1 MKATILIPGQVEQ
14 IHQTQFF
21 YGKDVQQSVGPLLK
35 EQKAGN
41 VLVLCGSDALRGT
54 VWYKQMLQSLR
65 QAKLTFLEFGGID
78 QQAQLDRIEAGIGL
92 CKKQQIDYILAV
104 GGGSVIDSAKAIAMG
119 AVCDHGI
126 WKYFTT
132 EQQPVA
138 ALPFSVLL
146 TMPGSGSEN
155 NDQMLIS
162 NDDTLLKLSC
172 RSAVLK
178 PQYCLVNPE
187 IFYTISQKQ
196 LAHAVVMIFYRMIC
210 TYLLQCSQ
218 EGQERQKKR
227 LEQRMKLLMRKACQL
242 QVNRFDDDAWTE
254 LVLLDCCQDVWP
266 VSKPQEDSCQ
276 RMAAELSSMCQV
288 PFGAVL
294 AVLLPAWL
302 QFISRQNQQQLSM
315 FSQKVMGVSPDL
327 TAEEQVAAG
336 ILGLKQFFAKLHL
349 EDNLCA
355 LGIEDFCF
363 KNVAQICTGYGWE
376 QERPLGA
383 IQKLYWQDLY
393 QIYQSVYQQHML
405 EDLA

>member
-1 MKATILIPGQVEQ
+1 
-14 IHQTQFF
+14 
-21 YGKDVQQSVGPLLK
+21 
-35 EQKAGN
+35 
-41 VLVLCGSDALRGT
+41 
-54 VWYKQMLQSLR
+54 
-65 QAKLTFLEFGGID
+65 
-78 QQAQLDRIEAGIGL
+78 
-92 CKKQQIDYILAV
+92 
-104 GGGSVIDSAKAIAMG
+104 
-119 AVCDHGI
+119 
-126 WKYFTT
+126 
-132 EQQPVA
+132 
-138 ALPFSVLL
+138 
-146 TMPGSGSEN
+146 
-155 NDQMLIS
+155 
-162 NDDTLLKLSC
+162 
-172 RSAVLK
+172 
-178 PQYCLVNPE
+178 
-187 IFYTISQKQ
+187 
-196 LAHAVVMIFYRMIC
+196 
-210 TYLLQCSQ
+210 
-218 EGQERQKKR
+218 
-227 LEQRMKLLMRKACQL
+227 MKLLMRKACQL

-302 QFISRQNQQQLSM
+302 QFISQQNQQQLSM